1 MQNKQTPSSLLQV
14 ENLSVSFPAAQGLV
28 RAVDGV
34 TWQVG
39 AGECLAI
46 VGESG
51 SGKSV
56 SALAVMG
63 LLPPTAKVSGSIV
76 FDGRELLQMPERER
90 RQLRGGEIA
99 MVFQDPLSA
108 LNPVYQI
115 GEQIAEA
122 IEAHQRISHRQAQQQ
137 AIDLL
142 HEVGIANPQQR
153 AKDYPHHFSGGMR
166 QRVVIAMA
174 LANNPRVLIA
184 DEPTTALDVTVQ
196 AQVMDLLAELRERRN
211 TATILITHDLGVVAG
226 HADRVLVMY
235 AGRVAETSHVDELFQ
250 APRHHYTHG
259 LLASMTRIDTA
270 RQQRLDTIP
279 GQAPSLIDLPQ
290 GCAFH
295 PRCPHATELCRT
307 ATPALLIE
315 HGHTVACHHCLCAA
329 SATVGENAGEN
340 AGAQPPASPAPT
352 PIHLLLQ
359 KAEGS
364 LSASAAHQTTHQAKH
379 ETTQTHEANHMHA
392 HLHVYAQAPR
402 LRAHIHPHQHGTG
415 LEHTH
420 TEDEQL
426 AELAA
431 AASATATP
439 AVLPHTGGHTHG
451 DEPPEAHAQRHGAA
465 PVVLDIAHL
474 HKTFPLAGGRRG
486 QVHHALRDVSLH
498 IHAGETVGLVGESGC
513 GKSTLGRCALRL
525 LEPASGSIHFRGQDL
540 LAMNAA
546 TLRAARRHMQM
557 VFQDPLGC
565 MDPRFTV
572 RELLAEP
579 FAIHGVDVGDEVEAL
594 LHRVGLTPEHANR
607 RPHEFSGG
615 QLQRIGIARAIALN
629 PALVICDEPVSALD
643 VSVQAQVINLL
654 CEIQEQSSL
663 AYLFIA
669 HDLSVV
675 RHIADRVAVMYLGEI
690 VEMAEVNELF
700 THPQHPYT
708 RALLSAVPIP
718 SPAAERARTRIML
731 HSDAQDSACQAAP
744 RQGCAFAPRC
754 PVHAKLNPAQRA
766 HCQQAVAL
774 RDIGTGGSSG
784 GHLVRCAFA

>member
-1 MQNKQTPSSLLQV
+1 MPNKQTPSSLLQV

-122 IEAHQRISHRQAQQQ
+122 IEAHQRISHRQAQQR

-329 SATVGENAGEN
+329 SATVGENAT
-340 AGAQPPASPAPT
+340 AQPPASPT

-379 ETTQTHEANHMHA
+379 EATQTHEANHMHA

-402 LRAHIHPHQHGTG
+402 LRAHIHPHQHGEG

-431 AASATATP
+431 
-439 AVLPHTGGHTHG
+439 
-451 DEPPEAHAQRHGAA
+451 AA

-579 FAIHGVDVGDEVEAL
+579 FAIHGEDVGDEVEAL
-594 LHRVGLTPEHANR
+594 LHRVGLTAEHANR

-731 HSDAQDSACQAAP
+731 QSDAKEQTHNPACQQLA
-744 RQGCAFAPRC
+744 CAFAPRC
-754 PVHAKLNPAQRA
+754 PLRAQLNTAQRA
-766 HCQQAVAL
+766 QCQQPITL
-774 RDIGTGGSSG
+774 RDSNGN
-784 GHLVRCAFA
+784 GHFVRCAFA

>member
-1 MQNKQTPSSLLQV
+1 MPDQPAPHSLLQV
-14 ENLSVSFPAAQGLV
+14 RDLSVSFPAIRGRVQ
-28 RAVDGV
+28 AVDKV
-34 TWQVG
+34 SWQVD

-51 SGKSV
+51 SGQSV

-63 LLPPTAKVSGSIV
+63 LLAPTAQVSGSIV
-76 FDGRELLQMPERER
+76 FDGRELLHMPESER
-90 RQLRGGEIA
+90 RQLRGGAMA

-115 GEQIAEA
+115 GQQIAEA
-122 IEAHQRISHRQAQQQ
+122 ITAHQHVSRCQAHQQ

-174 LANNPRVLIA
+174 LANNPRLLIA

-196 AQVMDLLAELRERRN
+196 AQVMELLAKLRQRRS
-211 TATILITHDLGVVAG
+211 TATVLITHDLGVVAG

-235 AGRVAETSHVDELFQ
+235 AGRVAETSRVDDLFQ
-250 APRHHYTHG
+250 TPRHHYTHG
-259 LLASMTRIDTA
+259 LLASMTRIDVE
-270 RQQRLDTIP
+270 RQQRLDAIP
-279 GQAPSLIDLPQ
+279 GQAPSLVDLPQ
-290 GCAFH
+290 GCAFY
-295 PRCPHATELCRT
+295 PRCPHASELCRT
-307 ATPALLIE
+307 VTPALLAE
-315 HGHTVACHHCLCAA
+315 HGHTVACHHCLCPAA
-329 SATVGENAGEN
+329 SVPQNT
-340 AGAQPPASPAPT
+340 APQSVPMHT
-352 PIHLLLQ
+352 LLQ

-364 LSASAAHQTTHQAKH
+364 MAALANAKTTREAAPDEAAPAHDASHPGAHSGTHSGAH
-379 ETTQTHEANHMHA
+379 LHA

-402 LRAHIHPHQHGTG
+402 LRAHIHPHQHSAG

-420 TEDEQL
+420 SETD
-426 AELAA
+426 
-431 AASATATP
+431 SDTTAP
-439 AVLPHTGGHTHG
+439 AIRHGTDGHTHG
-451 DEPPEAHAQRHGAA
+451 GDTPAAHALRHSAA
-465 PVVLDIAHL
+465 PVVLAVEHL
-474 HKTFPLAGGRRG
+474 HKTFPQAGARRG
-486 QVHHALRDVSLH
+486 AAHHVLRDVSLH

-513 GKSTLGRCALRL
+513 GKSTLGRCILRL
-525 LEPASGSIHFRGQDL
+525 HQPDSGSIHFRGQDL

-546 TLRAARRHMQM
+546 TLRATRRHMQM
-557 VFQDPLGC
+557 VFQDPHGC
-565 MDPRFTV
+565 MNPRFTV

-579 FAIHGVDVGDEVEAL
+579 FAIHGVDVGEQVETL
-594 LHRVGLTPEHANR
+594 LHRVGLAPEHASR

-690 VEMAEVNELF
+690 VELADVNELF
-700 THPQHPYT
+700 TQPLHPYT

-718 SPAAERARTRIML
+718 SPAAERNRTRIML
-731 HSDAQDSACQAAP
+731 HSDAQDSAGQTP
-744 RQGCAFAPRC
+744 PKQQGCAFAPRC
-754 PVHAKLNPAQRA
+754 PLRARLNTAQRA
-766 HCQQAVAL
+766 LCEQAPEL
-774 RDIGTGGSSG
+774 RDMQGNNGRS
-784 GHLVRCAFA
+784 HLVRCAFV

>member
-1 MQNKQTPSSLLQV
+1 
-14 ENLSVSFPAAQGLV
+14 
-28 RAVDGV
+28 
-34 TWQVG
+34 
-39 AGECLAI
+39 
-46 VGESG
+46 
-51 SGKSV
+51 
-56 SALAVMG
+56 
-63 LLPPTAKVSGSIV
+63 
-76 FDGRELLQMPERER
+76 
-90 RQLRGGEIA
+90 
-99 MVFQDPLSA
+99 
-108 LNPVYQI
+108 
-115 GEQIAEA
+115 
-122 IEAHQRISHRQAQQQ
+122 
-137 AIDLL
+137 
-142 HEVGIANPQQR
+142 
-153 AKDYPHHFSGGMR
+153 
-166 QRVVIAMA
+166 
-174 LANNPRVLIA
+174 
-184 DEPTTALDVTVQ
+184 
-196 AQVMDLLAELRERRN
+196 
-211 TATILITHDLGVVAG
+211 
-226 HADRVLVMY
+226 
-235 AGRVAETSHVDELFQ
+235 
-250 APRHHYTHG
+250 
-259 LLASMTRIDTA
+259 
-270 RQQRLDTIP
+270 
-279 GQAPSLIDLPQ
+279 
-290 GCAFH
+290 
-295 PRCPHATELCRT
+295 
-307 ATPALLIE
+307 
-315 HGHTVACHHCLCAA
+315 
-329 SATVGENAGEN
+329 
-340 AGAQPPASPAPT
+340 
-352 PIHLLLQ
+352 
-359 KAEGS
+359 
-364 LSASAAHQTTHQAKH
+364 
-379 ETTQTHEANHMHA
+379 MHA